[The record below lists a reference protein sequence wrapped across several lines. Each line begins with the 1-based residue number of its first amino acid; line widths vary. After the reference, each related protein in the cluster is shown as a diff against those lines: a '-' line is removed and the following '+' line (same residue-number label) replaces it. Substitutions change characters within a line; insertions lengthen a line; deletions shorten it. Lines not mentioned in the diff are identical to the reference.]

1 MTWYAEAAVKDLESM
16 TWYTFNGTKPV
27 KLGVDKQFH
36 QKHPLVVRPGELVA
50 LKKPTRGPG
59 VGNYRV
65 VMGHAIHVL
74 FRNVPQKMI
83 DKIIKDLKPYRGK
96 IPTKDVIPEGEPK
109 KRAAKVRIRD
119 RVESDKQTDPLF
131 KPTGTVRET
140 STYNRENYQWRK
152 VVHGAVPV
160 KSLKQGRSKY
170 TTAPDDIIGMRYMT
184 KARGGFVI
192 LPNMQRVNIDHDTY
206 MKLVESTR
214 ILPTSKQ
221 QKGLVIVADV
231 KATMPK
237 QTRVRKVKEPE
248 PDVRDKVKPETA
260 AERLARRLGHDVKKT
275 GARSPHADAPD
286 VAWDDD
292 EDDDVAEIPDEEETP
307 ATPENKQPAAV
318 LKVGLLIQ
326 SAKRPEN
333 KYAIVDSTIN
343 SDYTEFALYGLVNK
357 DVRKMRIV
365 NDQDM
370 SKYKSVVVIGEA
382 SKSEMAAGKRALNG
396 AVKNKKFTVG
406 SIHDQ

>member
-16 TWYTFNGTKPV
+16 TWYTFNGPKPV
-27 KLGVDKQFH
+27 KLGIDKQFN

-50 LKKPTRGPG
+50 LKTATRGPG

-65 VMGHAIHVL
+65 VLGHAIHVL

-83 DKIIKDLKPYRGK
+83 DKIANDLKKYKGK
-96 IPTKDVIPEGEPK
+96 IPTHDVVPEGEV
-109 KRAAKVRIRD
+109 KRRATKIRIRD
-119 RVESDKQTDPLF
+119 RVESDKQTDDLF

-152 VVHGAVPV
+152 VIHGGVPV

-170 TTAPDDIIGMRYMT
+170 STQPDEVIGLRYMT

-192 LPNMQRVNIDHDTY
+192 LPNDQRVNIDHDTY

-221 QKGLVIVADV
+221 QKGLVIVADI

-237 QTRVRKVKEPE
+237 QTRVRKPKEPE
-248 PDVRDKVKPETA
+248 PDVRDTIKPETA
-260 AERLARRLGHDVKKT
+260 AQRLARRLGHDVKKT
-275 GARSPHADAPD
+275 GSLSPHADAPD
-286 VAWDDD
+286 AEWDDD
-292 EDDDVAEIPDEEETP
+292 EDDAEVAEIPDDAGSTV
-307 ATPENKQPAAV
+307 PESKQPASV

-333 KYAIVDSTIN
+333 KFVVVDSTVN
-343 SDYTEFALYGLVNK
+343 NDYTEFALYGLVKK

-370 SKYKSVVVIGEA
+370 TKYRSVAVVGEA